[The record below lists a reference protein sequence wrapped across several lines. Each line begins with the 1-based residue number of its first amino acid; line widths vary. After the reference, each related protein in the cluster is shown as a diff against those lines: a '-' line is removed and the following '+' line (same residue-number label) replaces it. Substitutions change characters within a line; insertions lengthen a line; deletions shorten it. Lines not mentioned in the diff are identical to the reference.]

1 MIHFSMTNN
10 WINIFI
16 NIWHFQRECTFGC
29 ASCNFDDKFSRSH
42 LVKIVQVYFFFRV
55 IANLIQMWKICL
67 SIRGKNLKDSSRWKK
82 VSRKRNETNRDQSN
96 KLLAWCVEN
105 KSIKGW
111 PVWLYQSYPSG
122 QIHWL
127 YWAVVISATMQGDIR
142 DCTSTCAGLQKP
154 PYLSGHSK

>member
-1 MIHFSMTNN
+1 MSRKNAEIMIHFSMTN

-29 ASCNFDDKFSRSH
+29 TSCNFDDKFSRSH
-42 LVKIVQVYFFFRV
+42 LVKIVQVYFLFRV

-67 SIRGKNLKDSSRWKK
+67 SIRGKNFKDIHLDGKSFSKTQWNQSRFH
-82 VSRKRNETNRDQSN
+82 QSN

-111 PVWLYQSYPSG
+111 PVQSYPSG

-127 YWAVVISATMQGDIR
+127 YWAVVISATM
-142 DCTSTCAGLQKP
+142 
-154 PYLSGHSK
+154 